1 MFPYKIVTLVGT
13 RPELIKLSAVIKE
26 IDKHFVKN
34 TLVHTGQHYD
44 YELNA
49 IFFQDFDLRQPDLVL
64 SSTGEN
70 STIGAIGDM
79 LSFVELTLALEKPD
93 AVLIYGDT
101 NSALGAYVAK
111 RKRVPIFHMEAGNR
125 CFDSRVP
132 EEVNRKIVDHL
143 SDINMTI
150 SEFARQN
157 LIKEGL
163 PSQFTFKVGSSMG
176 EVLALQKEKIEA
188 STIKETL
195 GLTNNEY
202 LVLSIH
208 REENVMS
215 DAYLDVLLKFIESFD
230 LCEKIVF
237 SAHPRTRDLL
247 LTKNKDLEQLE
258 RLVFMK
264 PFSFSDYIC
273 LQKDAFCT
281 VSDSGTLME
290 EASLCGFPA
299 VTVRDAY
306 ERPEG
311 MEYASAVVCDWNLER
326 LIASVELARNIPQTG
341 IVEDYNEFNVSHKVC
356 KILASYIPIIKKV
369 TWRES

>member
-26 IDKHFVKN
+26 VDKHFAFH

-49 IFFQDFDLRQPDLVL
+49 VFFKDFDLRQPDLVL
-64 SSTGEN
+64 AQEGEN
-70 STIGAIGDM
+70 STMGAIGDM
-79 LSFVELTLALEKPD
+79 LSFVDWVMEFEKPD

-125 CFDSRVP
+125 CFDPRVP
-132 EEVNRKIVDHL
+132 EEINRKIVDHI

-150 SEFARQN
+150 SEYARQN
-157 LIKEGL
+157 LINEGL
-163 PSQFTFKVGSSMG
+163 PTQRIFKVGSSMG
-176 EVLALQKEKIEA
+176 EVLALQKDKIEK
-188 STIKETL
+188 SNVKEAL
-195 GLTNNEY
+195 GLEANNY

-208 REENVMS
+208 REENVMCEG
-215 DAYLDVLLKFIESFD
+215 YLNVLLEFIETFD
-230 LCEKIVF
+230 LCDKIVF
-237 SAHPRTRDLL
+237 SVHPRTRKLL
-247 LTKNKDLEQLE
+247 LAKNKDLESLPQ
-258 RLVFMK
+258 LVFMK
-264 PFSFSDYIC
+264 PFCFSDYIC

-299 VTVRDAY
+299 VTIRDAY

-311 MEYASAVVCDWNLER
+311 MEYATAIVSDWDIER
-326 LIASVELARNIPQTG
+326 IKGSIALARNIPQTA
-341 IVEDYNEFNVSHKVC
+341 IVHDYNEFNVSHKVC
-356 KILASYIPIIKKV
+356 KILASYIPIIKKT